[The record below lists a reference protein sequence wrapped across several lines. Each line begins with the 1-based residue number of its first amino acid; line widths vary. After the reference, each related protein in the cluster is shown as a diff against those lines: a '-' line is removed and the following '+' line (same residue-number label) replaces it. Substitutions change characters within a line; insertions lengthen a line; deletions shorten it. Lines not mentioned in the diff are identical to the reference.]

1 MHFQFIPHFRCTI
14 TLVLSWWENGRCD
27 EALSLN
33 GGYFCFNVAK
43 SFRIDGGSLL
53 NGILLII
60 CLPTATMM
68 PPITQRSIIA
78 HSGSYKSG
86 FAGAGWVVVRLVKL
100 AAEKSDVEFILKT
113 MRSV

>member
-1 MHFQFIPHFRCTI
+1 
-14 TLVLSWWENGRCD
+14 
-27 EALSLN
+27 
-33 GGYFCFNVAK
+33 
-43 SFRIDGGSLL
+43 
-53 NGILLII
+53 
-60 CLPTATMM
+60 MM